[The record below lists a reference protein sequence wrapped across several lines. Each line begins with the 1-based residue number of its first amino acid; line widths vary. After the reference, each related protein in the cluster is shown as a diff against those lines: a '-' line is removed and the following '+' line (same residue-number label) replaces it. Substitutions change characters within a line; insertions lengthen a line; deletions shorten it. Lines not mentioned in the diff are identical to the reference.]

1 MHPAKSI
8 ILFSTLSGM
17 GFGAMVWLGLAG
29 PAALGWFFSYFM
41 AFALAAGGL
50 ISSTLHLGRPE
61 RAWRALSQWR
71 SSWLSREGIAA
82 IAALAVNGLFAAA
95 VIFAGWIA
103 WPLGWLGAALAVVTV
118 FTTSMIYAQLRT
130 VPRWRHWSVP
140 ALYIAA
146 GLAGGALLTGW
157 ADMALLFLVLGAI
170 MQVVQWIVGDGALAR
185 SGTTLGTA
193 TGLGDRGTV
202 RAFEPPHTGPN
213 YLTREMVHVVAR
225 KHARALRILALA
237 FAWLLPIL
245 LVMTPVPMLLT
256 AAIHLGGLMV
266 SRWLFFAEAEHVVG
280 LYYGAHA
287 PGTPPPPMLQR
298 GHA

>member
-29 PAALGWFFSYFM
+29 PAAMGWFLSYFI

-61 RAWRALSQWR
+61 RAWRAFSQWR
-71 SSWLSREGIAA
+71 SSWLSREGVAA
-82 IAALAVNGLFAAA
+82 ISALGVNGLFAAL
-95 VIFAGWIA
+95 VLFAGIA
-103 WPLGWLGAALAVVTV
+103 IWPLGLLGAVLALVTV

-140 ALYIAA
+140 ALYLAA
-146 GLAGGALLTGW
+146 AVAGGALLTGW
-157 ADMALLFLVLGAI
+157 VDMAAAFLALGSLFQIVH
-170 MQVVQWIVGDGALAR
+170 WIAGDGALAR

-193 TGLGDRGTV
+193 TGLGARGAV

-213 YLTREMVHVVAR
+213 YLTREMVHVIAR
-225 KHARALRILALA
+225 KHARLLRILALA
-237 FAWLLPIL
+237 FAWLLPFL
-245 LVMTPVPMLLT
+245 LLMTPVPMILT
-256 AAIHLGGLMV
+256 AAIHLGGLMI

-298 GHA
+298 EHA